1 MLHDLKLGRRKIEL
15 CHLRLIFFHVD
26 RLSVLYGTVTKAR
39 PGPNNRKMNNKYEC
53 VCVWMLQDII
63 LVVLEVL
70 FTEQEGNEH
79 I

>member
-1 MLHDLKLGRRKIEL
+1 MFRDLKLGRRKIEL
-15 CHLRLIFFHVD
+15 CHLRLIFLMWTD
-26 RLSVLYGTVTKAR
+26 CVLHGTVTKAR
-39 PGPNNRKMNNKYEC
+39 PGPNNRKMNNKNEC